1 MALRVHV
8 QRDGGNGDMGDVDA
22 IGAQDDNV
30 GRVARFSRPGPFHL
44 SWVRVHFGGSGSGTA
59 TMTLKLDSA
68 HGELWD
74 ATLWTWTG
82 AGIGSADIFF
92 RVPLDELE
100 HWLFQAG
107 DELCFEWTNP
117 DAGDINWGIEVGLI
131 DATQ

>member
-1 MALRVHV
+1 MPLTVYV

-22 IGAQDDNV
+22 IGAQDTTV
-30 GRVARFSRPGPFHL
+30 GRVARFFRPKPFYL
-44 SWVRVHFGGSGSGTA
+44 SWVRVHFSGSGSGTA
-59 TMTLKLDSA
+59 TLTLKLDNA

-82 AGIGSADIFF
+82 AGIGAADVFF
-92 RVPLDELE
+92 RIPLNELE
-100 HWLFQAG
+100 HWLFQDG

-117 DAGDINWGIEVGLI
+117 DAGNINWGIETGLI